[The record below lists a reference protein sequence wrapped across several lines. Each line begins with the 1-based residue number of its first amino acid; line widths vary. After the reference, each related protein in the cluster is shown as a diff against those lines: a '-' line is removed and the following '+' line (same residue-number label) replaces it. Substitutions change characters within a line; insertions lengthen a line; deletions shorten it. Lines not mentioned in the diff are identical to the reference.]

1 MENFP
6 DTDEQNMYLYVLNM
20 YIYIFYDKKNFQ
32 IKILF
37 PISSFYPFLSK
48 LK

>member
-6 DTDEQNMYLYVLNM
+6 DTDEQNMY
-20 YIYIFYDKKNFQ
+20 IFIIKKNFQ